1 MLIDF
6 LERTVR
12 ASIHNPL
19 QLLIAKY
26 SVADAFGLHGTQMR
40 YNFCGII
47 ELRTDELL
55 VQKTDGNWI
64 NHDFFADFRFLVLK
78 LWASV

>member
-1 MLIDF
+1 MVSWCALPLPI
-6 LERTVR
+6 
-12 ASIHNPL
+12 ASCGSP
-19 QLLIAKY
+19 
-26 SVADAFGLHGTQMR
+26 GLAWHPNEIQ
-40 YNFCGII
+40 FCGII